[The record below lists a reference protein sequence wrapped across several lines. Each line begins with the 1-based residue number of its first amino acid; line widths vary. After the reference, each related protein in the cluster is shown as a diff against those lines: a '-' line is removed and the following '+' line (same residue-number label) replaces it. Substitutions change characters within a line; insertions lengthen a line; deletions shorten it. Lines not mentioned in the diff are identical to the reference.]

1 MALAFTPEAEREFER
16 ILHRYPNRRAAL
28 IPVLTLADHQFGYL
42 SREAMEYVAG
52 RLELPTAWVLNTA
65 TFYTMLRKRPTGRF
79 HLQVC
84 VNVACYLKGADA
96 LVEHLRQRLGIGF
109 GEITPDGLFSIEGV
123 QCLASCGTAPTIQVN
138 DEYHES
144 MTVPKMDALLETL
157 RAQAAQ
163 APAATSPAART
174 GGAA

>member
-1 MALAFTPEAEREFER
+1 MALAFKPEAEREFER
-16 ILHRYPNRRAAL
+16 IVHRYPNRRAAL
-28 IPVLTLADHQFGYL
+28 IPVLTLADREFGYL
-42 SREAMEYVAG
+42 SREVMEYVAS
-52 RLELPTAWVLNTA
+52 RLELPPTWVLNTA

-96 LVEHLRQRLGIGF
+96 LVEHLHQRLGIGF
-109 GEITPDGLFSIEGV
+109 GETTPDGLFSLEGV

-138 DEYHES
+138 DAYHES
-144 MTVPKMDALLETL
+144 MTAQKLDALLDTL
-157 RAQAAQ
+157 RAQAAA
-163 APAATSPAART
+163 APAGTT